1 MMQYVK
7 NILIPYI
14 KKVKS
19 INGIDKS
26 QKSLIIFDV
35 YKAHQDV
42 ALLSLMKENDMLVVF
57 VPASC
62 TGELQPLDLT
72 INKSFKDLMK
82 DSYIKWS
89 AEVFAKSILEGDV
102 TRASSHLRI
111 SVIKP
116 IHANWLI
123 QNITKISERRSLII
137 NGFRKAGII

>member
-1 MMQYVK
+1 
-7 NILIPYI
+7 
-14 KKVKS
+14 
-19 INGIDKS
+19 
-26 QKSLIIFDV
+26 
-35 YKAHQDV
+35 
-42 ALLSLMKENDMLVVF
+42 MLVVF

-111 SVIKP
+111 VL
-116 IHANWLI
+116 AER
-123 QNITKISERRSLII
+123 QNTK
-137 NGFRKAGII
+137 